1 MKTEEDGLI
10 TPEVGTWAENKYKHV
25 EYYADLFTKS
35 MRDKWECLVYVDL
48 FSGAGKAKIKDTN
61 KIIDALPLRVLK
73 LPVKFD
79 KYIFCD
85 KDKKKTEALTH
96 RVEKYSSNNITIIN
110 GDTNYEV
117 NNCLTK
123 IPLHSKDKKV
133 LCFCVVDIF
142 AVSNLKFSTLELLS
156 ERFVDFLVLIPSMM
170 DANRFLFQYIKPD
183 SNIMAEFLGDDEW
196 RKEWAEI
203 NNKITFGHFLVTKF
217 GKQMKKLRYHDCKIE
232 DTVLIRSDDNNLP
245 LYHLAFYSRSL
256 LGVKFWKQAKKY
268 VNRQTNIFD

>member
-10 TPEVGTWAENKYKHV
+10 TPEVGPWAENKYKHV

-48 FSGAGKAKIKDTN
+48 FSGAGKAKIKNTN
-61 KIIDALPLRVLK
+61 KVIDALPLRVLK
-73 LPVKFD
+73 LPVKYD

-85 KDKKKTEALTH
+85 KDKKKTEALTN
-96 RVEKYSSNNITIIN
+96 RVEKFSSNNITIIN

-117 NNCLTK
+117 NNCLSK
-123 IPLHSKDKKV
+123 IPLHSNDKKV
-133 LCFCVVDIF
+133 LCFCVADIF
-142 AVSNLKFSTLELLS
+142 AVSNLKFNTIKLLS

-183 SNIMAEFLGDDEW
+183 NNIIAEFLGDDEW
-196 RKEWAEI
+196 RKEWEGL
-203 NNKITFGHFLVTKF
+203 NNKIPFGHFLVTKF

-232 DTVLIRSDDNNLP
+232 DTVLIKSDDNLP
-245 LYHLAFYSRSL
+245 LYHLAFYSRSP

-268 VNRQTNIFD
+268 VDRQTNFLIN